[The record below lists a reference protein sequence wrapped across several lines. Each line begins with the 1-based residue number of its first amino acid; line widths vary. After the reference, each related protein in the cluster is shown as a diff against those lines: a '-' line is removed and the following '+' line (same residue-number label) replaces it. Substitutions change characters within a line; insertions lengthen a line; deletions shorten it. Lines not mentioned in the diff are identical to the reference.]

1 MKALML
7 LARFGLQGN
16 CSQLV
21 LAGKTDQADSSR
33 VSPCAHPMKGLKGNV
48 FPDNG
53 IVVWKP
59 RNDAADVRSRHER

>member
-21 LAGKTDQADSSR
+21 LAGKSDQADSSR
-33 VSPCAHPMKGLKGNV
+33 VSPLANLSILIGV
-48 FPDNG
+48 
-53 IVVWKP
+53 I
-59 RNDAADVRSRHER
+59 